1 MKIISR
7 TKKDPYKFI
16 VLKPILDRGKLVEA
30 GEQIEILE
38 QVDQDGMVKLGKVK
52 PADLPEVGRYVA
64 LRNLTLPG
72 KVEKFTAKR
81 LELVELKAADALALM
96 LDRGCLPA
104 DPDQWRPYRM
114 KLGAPKRNPEWED
127 GLDAAARTSAAKKAC
142 KAAGLDYY
150 SSGKK

>member
-16 VLKPILDRGKLVEA
+16 TLKSIWDNGKLVKA

-38 QVDQDGMVKLGKVK
+38 QADQDGMVKLGQVK

-64 LRNLTLPG
+64 LRDLTLPG

-81 LELVELKAADALALM
+81 LELIELKGADALLLM

-114 KLGAPKRNPEWED
+114 KLGAPKRNYSWEKSMD
-127 GLDAAARTSAAKKAC
+127 DAGRTLAAKKTF
-142 KAAGLDYY
+142 KNVGLDYP
-150 SSGKK
+150 SQKK